1 MLLAFCQATCYSS
14 SVENDREVQGEE
26 EEEVGGVD
34 GMEGDVLVDDIVLWW
49 TILLAHPST

>member
-1 MLLAFCQATCYSS
+1 MLSAFYQATCYNP

-26 EEEVGGVD
+26 EEEVGVVD
-34 GMEGDVLVDDIVLWW
+34 GMEEDVLVDDIVLWW

>member
-1 MLLAFCQATCYSS
+1 MLSAFRQATCCNP

-49 TILLAHPST
+49 TILLAHLST